1 MLKLSG
7 KKMKMT
13 QVWQG
18 DVAVPI
24 TVVKIDEKADLGEL
38 KTGDFV
44 DVSGTSKG
52 RGFAGVVKRYG
63 FHGGPKT
70 HGQKNRLRAPGS
82 IGATAPQRVIPGRR
96 MAGHM
101 GVERVTVRNLSV
113 AEVAAEQRTVSL
125 KGAVPGAV
133 GGKVEIRK
141 K

>member
-1 MLKLSG
+1 
-7 KKMKMT
+7 MT
-13 QVWQG
+13 QLWQG
-18 DVAVPI
+18 DVVVPI
-24 TVVKIDEKADLGEL
+24 TVVKTDANADLSEL
-38 KTGDFV
+38 KVGDLV
-44 DVSGTSKG
+44 DVTGISKG

-82 IGATAPQRVIPGRR
+82 LGPTAPQRVIPGRR

-101 GVERVTVRNLSV
+101 GVERVTVRNLSIV
-113 AEVAAEQRTVSL
+113 AVAPAEKIVSL

>member
-1 MLKLSG
+1 
-7 KKMKMT
+7 MKMT

-24 TVVKIDEKADLGEL
+24 TVVKMDEKADLGEL

-101 GVERVTVRNLSV
+101 GVERVTVRNLAV

-133 GGKVEIRK
+133 GGRVEIRK